1 VEVFSWNVKL
11 FLAYPN
17 LKTMNLSIP
26 PSQVLLYGLAIAAG
40 LVYFPYMFVAYGRLT
55 NNYDMSA
62 PRAMFD
68 RLPEYAKRATWAH
81 QNSFENFMLFAAA
94 ALMVYVSGNSSEY
107 TSLLVIGF
115 LGSRFLFSV
124 GYIADIPLLRSLMW
138 AVSMT
143 AIASLMTRSFGI

>member
-1 VEVFSWNVKL
+1 
-11 FLAYPN
+11 
-17 LKTMNLSIP
+17 MNLSVP

-40 LVYFPYMFVAYGRLT
+40 LVYFPYIFVAYARIT
-55 NNYDMSA
+55 NDYDMSA

-68 RLPEYAKRATWAH
+68 RLPDYGKRATWAH
-81 QNSFENFMLFAAA
+81 QNSFEGFILFTAATV
-94 ALMVYVSGNSSEY
+94 MVYISGNSSEY
-107 TSLLVIGF
+107 TNLLVVGF

-124 GYIADIPLLRSLMW
+124 GYIADIPILRSLMW

>member
-1 VEVFSWNVKL
+1 
-11 FLAYPN
+11 
-17 LKTMNLSIP
+17 MNLPFP
-26 PSQVLLYGLAIAAG
+26 PSQFLLYGLAIAAG
-40 LVYFPYMFVAYGRLT
+40 LVYFPYIFVAYARIT

-68 RLPEYAKRATWAH
+68 RLPDYAKRATWAH
-81 QNSFENFMLFAAA
+81 QNSFEVFILFTAA
-94 ALMVYVSGNSSEY
+94 ALMVYVTGNSSTY
-107 TSLLVIGF
+107 TNLLVVGF

-124 GYIADIPLLRSLMW
+124 GYIADIPILRSLMW

>member
-1 VEVFSWNVKL
+1 
-11 FLAYPN
+11 
-17 LKTMNLSIP
+17 MNLSFP

-40 LVYFPYMFVAYGRLT
+40 LIYFPYLFVAFARVT

-81 QNSFENFMLFAAA
+81 QNSFEVFMLFTAAV
-94 ALMVYVSGNSSEY
+94 LMVYVSGNSSEY
-107 TSLLVIGF
+107 TNLLVIGF
-115 LGSRFLFSV
+115 LGSRVLYSV
-124 GYIADIPLLRSLMW
+124 GYIADIPILRSLMW
-138 AVSMT
+138 AGSMT